1 MAGTFIKPKAYNKRF
16 FINFGTSD
24 APDWA
29 EVARGIT
36 SRGNNFSESS
46 ETYYPMD
53 QRGTAEIETTSQS
66 VSRTWSGFRVIGDKF
81 QDKVFI
87 DALYDLDKRNVEFVE
102 FYDNDNIEGAN
113 GWKGIGNLTISDDGS
128 GDTPNRET
136 IGVGLN
142 LIGKPTRGTASVS
155 TGEDGTITLTFVEAE
170 TA

>member
-1 MAGTFIKPKAYNKRF
+1 MAGTYTKPKAYNKRF
-16 FINFGTSD
+16 LINFGTTD
-24 APDWA
+24 VPVWG

-66 VSRTWSGFRVIGDKF
+66 VSRTWSGFRVIGDLV

-87 DALYDLDKRNVEFVE
+87 EALYDLDKRSVEFIE
-102 FYDNDNIEGAN
+102 YYDNVSGVN
-113 GWKGIGNLTISDDGS
+113 GWKGIGNITISDDGS

-136 IGVGLN
+136 IGFGLN
-142 LIGKPTRGTASVS
+142 LIGKPERGTV
-155 TGEDGTITLTFVEAE
+155 TVTYGDTITVQFTKEAATE
-170 TA
+170 